1 MEITLTTTI
10 PDDTAANL
18 QNGSAAPLPR
28 RLLELAVIKAY
39 ESDLITEHEVM
50 DLLGFEGREELSELF
65 RQYNVRNSQRRAPAT
80 NSSRQR
86 ARDEIGR
93 RQEAILRK
101 VESSSWPEE
110 PDIAEAPITSSVKEF
125 LL

>member
-39 ESDLITEHEVM
+39 ESSLITEREV
-50 DLLGFEGREELSELF
+50 LNVLGFKDREALCEF
-65 RQYNVRNSQRRAPAT
+65 FKQYDLREPQRDVSAPHA
-80 NSSRQR
+80 SYQR
-86 ARDEIGR
+86 TLDESGR
-93 RQEAILRK
+93 RQEAILK
-101 VESSSWPEE
+101 QVESSCWPEE
-110 PDIAEAPITSSVKEF
+110 PDIPEAPITSSIKEF

>member
-10 PDDTAANL
+10 PDDTAARL
-18 QNGSAAPLPR
+18 QNGSVIPLPR

-39 ESDLITEHEVM
+39 ESGLITEREAM
-50 DLLGFEGREELSELF
+50 NILGFVDAEELREFLK
-65 RQYNVRNSQRRAPAT
+65 RYDVRDNVSA
-80 NSSRQR
+80 SSSNRQR
-86 ARDEIGR
+86 ALGAIGR

-101 VESSSWPEE
+101 VEAGFRPEE
-110 PDIAEAPITSSVKEF
+110 PDIPEAPITPSVKEF

>member
-1 MEITLTTTI
+1 MEITLTTII

-18 QNGSAAPLPR
+18 QNGSATPLPR

-39 ESDLITEHEVM
+39 ESGLIREHEVM
-50 DLLGFEGREELSELF
+50 KILGFENREELSGF
-65 RQYNVRNSQRRAPAT
+65 FKQYDVRNPQ
-80 NSSRQR
+80 QR
-86 ARDEIGR
+86 ALVEVGQ

-101 VESSSWPEE
+101 VRSSFWPDE
-110 PDIAEAPITSSVKEF
+110 PDLSEAPITSSVKEF

>member
-18 QNGSAAPLPR
+18 QNGSTTPLPR

-39 ESDLITEHEVM
+39 ESGLITEREATNI
-50 DLLGFEGREELSELF
+50 LGFENGEELSEFFKRYDL
-65 RQYNVRNSQRRAPAT
+65 RNQALSANP
-80 NSSRQR
+80 SHQR
-86 ARDEIGR
+86 ALAEIGQ
-93 RQEAILRK
+93 RQEDVLRK
-101 VESSSWPEE
+101 VESGFWPEE
-110 PDIAEAPITSSVKEF
+110 PDIPEAPISSSVKGF